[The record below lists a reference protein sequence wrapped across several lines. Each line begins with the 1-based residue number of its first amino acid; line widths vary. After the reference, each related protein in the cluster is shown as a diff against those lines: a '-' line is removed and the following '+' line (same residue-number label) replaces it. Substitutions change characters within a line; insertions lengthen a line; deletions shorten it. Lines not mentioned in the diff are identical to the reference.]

1 MIVARILSRYG
12 HLVTLLDAET
22 KAETTHVEQPRLA
35 EVCGVFD
42 GAHRAWVDRLAL
54 PSADIV
60 PDHEQAVVDVWFDE
74 ANKDD
79 MTALNAIAADAAYT
93 ILDQMEVGNVGKT
106 PSDWPE

>member
-12 HLVTLLDAET
+12 HEMVVTDIET
-22 KAETTHVEQPRLA
+22 GVKTTRVDQPRLA

-54 PSADIV
+54 PSEHIV
-60 PDHEQAVVDVWFDE
+60 PDHEQAVTDMWFD
-74 ANKDD
+74 ATSVDD

-93 ILDQMEVGNVGKT
+93 ILDQAEVSNVGEV
-106 PSDWPE
+106 PGDWPS